1 MTIKIHNKKL
11 NLDKHNSIVLFV
23 NSNLD
28 LKELNNSFLEN
39 FSSLIKRSIKLNKN
53 KITKFKDFFNFDL
66 NPLIKLI
73 IIKNPKSHILSNDNE
88 KLGASFFNFIKTNS
102 FQEISFIDTNLKL
115 HCQSNKNFFNEFL
128 SGILIKS
135 YEFDKYNDDFM
146 IEIKSRR
153 INHDAYN
160 TLFFGY
166 NKFKKADDILK
177 KCPLMR
183 IFYIW
188 NCNDKIVGWEHRS
201 SDFEIRKRGR
211 YDRGKQEIDICVD
224 IKQKYIKPL
233 KNLLE
238 E

>member
-1 MTIKIHNKKL
+1 MNKRQRDLKFGFGSESKIH
-11 NLDKHNSIVLFV
+11 
-23 NSNLD
+23 
-28 LKELNNSFLEN
+28 KELEEQFGTL
-39 FSSLIKRSIKLNKN
+39 LNCYR
-53 KITKFKDFFNFDL
+53 
-66 NPLIKLI
+66 NP
-73 IIKNPKSHILSNDNE
+73 E
-88 KLGASFFNFIKTNS
+88 MGRY
-102 FQEISFIDTNLKL
+102 
-115 HCQSNKNFFNEFL
+115 
-128 SGILIKS
+128 

-188 NCNDKIVGWEHRS
+188 NCNDGIFGWEHRS

-211 YDRGKQEIDICVD
+211 YDRGKEEIDICVD